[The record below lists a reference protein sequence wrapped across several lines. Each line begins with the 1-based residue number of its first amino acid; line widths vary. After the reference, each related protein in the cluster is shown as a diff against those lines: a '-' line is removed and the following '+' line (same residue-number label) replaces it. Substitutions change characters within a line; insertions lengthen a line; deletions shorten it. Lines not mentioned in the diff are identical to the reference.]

1 MQPLM
6 LSLPGMLEAMGE
18 FYHARLMQNENA
30 PRIEKRDDALCIM
43 KKHSE
48 PVPPKLLRISQNSAL
63 SKVFPHQLKSFS
75 AFVFFKGFTSSNW
88 KSYTI

>member
-30 PRIEKRDDALCIM
+30 PRIEKIDDALCIM

-63 SKVFPHQLKSFS
+63 SKVFSLS
-75 AFVFFKGFTSSNW
+75 AKIFQRFCFF
-88 KSYTI
+88 